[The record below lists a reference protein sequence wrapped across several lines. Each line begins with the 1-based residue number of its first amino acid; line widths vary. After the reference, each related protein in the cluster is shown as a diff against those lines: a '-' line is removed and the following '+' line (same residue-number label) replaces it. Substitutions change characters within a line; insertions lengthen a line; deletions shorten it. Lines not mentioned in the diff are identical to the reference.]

1 MTVILYIGYLLT
13 LNLVV
18 FAGWN
23 VGLAPIL
30 SIPELSFVTA
40 IPLTLLLYWLKPV
53 EKMSEKTAF
62 RLRLD
67 GLEPIQVKLLADIFE
82 NLIIVILLGIY
93 YLIFIR

>member
-30 SIPELSFVTA
+30 SIPELSFITA

-53 EKMSEKTAF
+53 EKMPEKTAF
-62 RLRLD
+62 RIRLD
-67 GLEPIQVKLLADIFE
+67 GFEPLQIKLLADIIE
-82 NLIIVILLGIY
+82 NMVVVTLLGIY
-93 YLIFIR
+93 YFIFV

>member
-23 VGLAPIL
+23 VGFVPIL
-30 SIPELSFVTA
+30 SIPELSFITA

-53 EKMSEKTAF
+53 EKMPEKTAF
-62 RLRLD
+62 LIRLD
-67 GLEPIQVKLLADIFE
+67 GFEPLQIKLLADIIE
-82 NLIIVILLGIY
+82 NMVVVTLLGIY
-93 YLIFIR
+93 YFVFM

>member
-13 LNLVV
+13 LNLVI

-62 RLRLD
+62 LFHLD
-67 GLEPIQVKLLADIFE
+67 GLELIQVKLLADIFE
-82 NLIIVILLGIY
+82 NLILILLLGIY
-93 YLIFIR
+93 YFIFV

>member
-18 FAGWN
+18 FVGWN

-40 IPLTLLLYWLKPV
+40 IPLTLLLYWLKPI

-62 RLRLD
+62 LIRLD
-67 GLEPIQVKLLADIFE
+67 GLEPIQVKLLADVFE
-82 NLIIVILLGIY
+82 NLIIMTLLGIY
-93 YLIFIR
+93 YFVFV

>member
-53 EKMSEKTAF
+53 EKMSEKTAV
-62 RLRLD
+62 LIRLD
-67 GLEPIQVKLLADIFE
+67 GFEPLQIKLLADIIE
-82 NLIIVILLGIY
+82 NMVVVTLLGIY
-93 YLIFIR
+93 YFVFV

>member
-40 IPLTLLLYWLKPV
+40 IPLTLLLYWLKPI

-62 RLRLD
+62 LIRLD
-67 GLEPIQVKLLADIFE
+67 GFEPIQIKLLADIIE
-82 NLIIVILLGIY
+82 NMVVVTLLGIY
-93 YLIFIR
+93 YFVFM

>member
-1 MTVILYIGYLLT
+1 MTILIYIGYLLT

-53 EKMSEKTAF
+53 EKMPEKTAF

-67 GLEPIQVKLLADIFE
+67 GFEPIQIKLLADIIE
-82 NLIIVILLGIY
+82 NMVVVTLLGIY
-93 YLIFIR
+93 YFVFM

>member
-23 VGLAPIL
+23 VGFVPIL
-30 SIPELSFVTA
+30 SVPELSFVTA
-40 IPLTLLLYWLKPV
+40 IPLTLLLYWLKPI

-62 RLRLD
+62 LIRLD
-67 GLEPIQVKLLADIFE
+67 GLEPIQVKLLADVFE
-82 NLIIVILLGIY
+82 NLIIMTLLGIY
-93 YLIFIR
+93 YFVFV

>member
-1 MTVILYIGYLLT
+1 MTVLIYIGYLLT

-53 EKMSEKTAF
+53 EKMPEKTAF

-67 GLEPIQVKLLADIFE
+67 GFEPIQIKLLADIIE
-82 NLIIVILLGIY
+82 NMVVVTLLGIY
-93 YLIFIR
+93 YFVFM

>member
-1 MTVILYIGYLLT
+1 MIVILYIGYLLT

-53 EKMSEKTAF
+53 EKMSEKIAF
-62 RLRLD
+62 LLHLD
-67 GLEPIQVKLLADIFE
+67 GLGLIQVKLLADIFE
-82 NLIIVILLGIY
+82 NLILILLLGIY
-93 YLIFIR
+93 YFIFV

>member
-1 MTVILYIGYLLT
+1 MTILIYIGYLLT
-13 LNLVV
+13 LNLVA

-53 EKMSEKTAF
+53 EKMPEKTAF

-67 GLEPIQVKLLADIFE
+67 GFEPIQIKLLADIIE
-82 NLIIVILLGIY
+82 NMVVVTLLGIY
-93 YLIFIR
+93 YFVFM

>member
-1 MTVILYIGYLLT
+1 MTVLIYIGYLLT

-53 EKMSEKTAF
+53 EKMSEKKAVL
-62 RLRLD
+62 LRL
-67 GLEPIQVKLLADIFE
+67 GGFEPLQIKLLADIIE
-82 NLIIVILLGIY
+82 NMVVVTLLGIY
-93 YLIFIR
+93 YFVFV

>member
-1 MTVILYIGYLLT
+1 MIVILYIGYLLT

-62 RLRLD
+62 LFHLD
-67 GLEPIQVKLLADIFE
+67 GLELIQVKLLADIFE
-82 NLIIVILLGIY
+82 NLILILLLGIY
-93 YLIFIR
+93 YFIFV

>member
-1 MTVILYIGYLLT
+1 MTVISYIGYLLT

-30 SIPELSFVTA
+30 SIPELSFITA

-53 EKMSEKTAF
+53 EKMPEKTAF

-67 GLEPIQVKLLADIFE
+67 GFEPIQIKLLADIIE
-82 NLIIVILLGIY
+82 NMVVVTLLGIY
-93 YLIFIR
+93 YFVFM

>member
-1 MTVILYIGYLLT
+1 MTVLIYIGYLLT

-30 SIPELSFVTA
+30 SIPELSFITA

-53 EKMSEKTAF
+53 EKMPEKTAF
-62 RLRLD
+62 RIRLD
-67 GLEPIQVKLLADIFE
+67 GFEPIQIKLLADIIE
-82 NLIIVILLGIY
+82 NMVVVTLLGIY
-93 YLIFIR
+93 YFVFV

>member
-40 IPLTLLLYWLKPV
+40 IPLTLLLYWLKPI

-62 RLRLD
+62 LIRLD
-67 GLEPIQVKLLADIFE
+67 GLEPIQVKLLADVFE
-82 NLIIVILLGIY
+82 NLIIMTLLGIY
-93 YLIFIR
+93 YFVFV

>member
-53 EKMSEKTAF
+53 EKMPEKTAF

-67 GLEPIQVKLLADIFE
+67 GFEPIQIKLLADIIE
-82 NLIIVILLGIY
+82 NMVVVTLLGIY
-93 YLIFIR
+93 YFVFM

>member
-23 VGLAPIL
+23 VGFVPIL
-30 SIPELSFVTA
+30 SIPELSFITA

-53 EKMSEKTAF
+53 EKMPEKTAF
-62 RLRLD
+62 RIRLD
-67 GLEPIQVKLLADIFE
+67 GFEPLQIKLLADIIE
-82 NLIIVILLGIY
+82 NMVVVTLLGIY
-93 YLIFIR
+93 YFVFM

>member
-30 SIPELSFVTA
+30 SIPELSFITA

-53 EKMSEKTAF
+53 EKMPEKTAF

-67 GLEPIQVKLLADIFE
+67 GFEPIQIKLLADIIE
-82 NLIIVILLGIY
+82 NMVVVTLLGIY
-93 YLIFIR
+93 YFVFM

>member
-30 SIPELSFVTA
+30 SIPELSFITA

-53 EKMSEKTAF
+53 EKMPEKTAF
-62 RLRLD
+62 RIRLD
-67 GLEPIQVKLLADIFE
+67 GFEPLQIKLLADIIE
-82 NLIIVILLGIY
+82 NMVVVTLLGIY
-93 YLIFIR
+93 YFVFV

>member
-1 MTVILYIGYLLT
+1 MTVLIYIGYLLT

-30 SIPELSFVTA
+30 SIPELSFITA

-53 EKMSEKTAF
+53 EKMPEKTAF
-62 RLRLD
+62 RIRLD
-67 GLEPIQVKLLADIFE
+67 GFEPLQIKLLADIIE
-82 NLIIVILLGIY
+82 NMVVVTLLGIY
-93 YLIFIR
+93 YFVFV

>member
-53 EKMSEKTAF
+53 EKMSEKTAV
-62 RLRLD
+62 LIRLD

-82 NLIIVILLGIY
+82 NLIIIILLGIY
-93 YLIFIR
+93 YFVFV

>member
-30 SIPELSFVTA
+30 SIPELSFITA

-53 EKMSEKTAF
+53 EKMPEKTAF
-62 RLRLD
+62 RIRLD
-67 GLEPIQVKLLADIFE
+67 GFEPLQIKLLADIID
-82 NLIIVILLGIY
+82 NMVVVTLLGIY
-93 YLIFIR
+93 YFVFV

>member
-40 IPLTLLLYWLKPV
+40 IPLTLLLYWLKPI
-53 EKMSEKTAF
+53 EKMPEKTAF
-62 RLRLD
+62 RIRLD
-67 GLEPIQVKLLADIFE
+67 GFEPLQIKLLADIIE
-82 NLIIVILLGIY
+82 NMVVVTLLGIY
-93 YLIFIR
+93 YFVFV

>member
-1 MTVILYIGYLLT
+1 MTILIYIGSLLT

-53 EKMSEKTAF
+53 EKMPEKTAF

-67 GLEPIQVKLLADIFE
+67 GFEPIQIKLLADIIE
-82 NLIIVILLGIY
+82 NMVVVTLLGIY
-93 YLIFIR
+93 YFVFM

>member
-1 MTVILYIGYLLT
+1 MTILIYIGYLLT

-40 IPLTLLLYWLKPV
+40 IPLTLLLYWLKPI

-62 RLRLD
+62 LIRLD
-67 GLEPIQVKLLADIFE
+67 GLEPIQVKLLADVFE
-82 NLIIVILLGIY
+82 NLIIMTLLGIY
-93 YLIFIR
+93 YFVFV

>member
-1 MTVILYIGYLLT
+1 MIVILYIGYLLT
-13 LNLVV
+13 LNLVI

-62 RLRLD
+62 LFHLD
-67 GLEPIQVKLLADIFE
+67 GLELIQVKLLADIFE
-82 NLIIVILLGIY
+82 NLILILLLGIY
-93 YLIFIR
+93 YFIFV

>member
-1 MTVILYIGYLLT
+1 MTILIYIGYLLT

-30 SIPELSFVTA
+30 SIPELSFITA

-53 EKMSEKTAF
+53 EKMPEKTAF
-62 RLRLD
+62 RIRLD
-67 GLEPIQVKLLADIFE
+67 GFEPLQIKLLADIIE
-82 NLIIVILLGIY
+82 NMVVVTLLGIY
-93 YLIFIR
+93 YFVFV